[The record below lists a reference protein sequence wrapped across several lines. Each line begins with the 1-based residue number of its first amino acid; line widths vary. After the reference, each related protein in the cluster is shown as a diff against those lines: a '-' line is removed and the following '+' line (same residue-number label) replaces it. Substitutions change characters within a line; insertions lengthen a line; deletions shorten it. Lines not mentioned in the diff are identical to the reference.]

1 MAHKQLISGVAYDTK
16 GGRCLVNGVGYDIK
30 RGRTLIDGVGYD
42 ISFGPDVSATLDN
55 NEWDVIKY
63 VSDAGT
69 GSDYWAIGDRK
80 QVTLNGTV
88 GACTFSSYS
97 CYAFIIGFNHNSTLE
112 GSNRIHFQFAKTAL
126 TGGTDVCFTDSYN
139 NSTGGGFR
147 MNTSQTKA

>member
-1 MAHKQLISGVAYDTK
+1 MAHKVLINGTAYDTK

-30 RGRTLIDGVGYD
+30 KGRTLIDGVGYD

-80 QVTLNGTV
+80 RVTLNGTV
-88 GACTFSSYS
+88 GACTFSNVST
-97 CYAFIIGFNHNSTLE
+97 YAFIIGFNHNLTYE
-112 GSNRIHFQFAKTAL
+112 GTGRIHF
-126 TGGTDVCFTDSYN
+126 
-139 NSTGGGFR
+139 
-147 MNTSQTKA
+147 